1 TPQVHMTLCTTP
13 VRARDPA
20 GGQLTAALDTVDVDA
35 AFAQAHVPLQ
45 PGRHVRLTVADTGV
59 GMDAVTL
66 ERIFEPFFTT
76 KPPGRGTGLGLAV
89 VHGIVQSH
97 DGAVTVESQ
106 PGVGTTLHVYLPA
119 SSSPA
124 TSFVGRDD
132 PAARPPKGNG
142 ELVLLVDPHP
152 PLLPLVPHPLERPP
166 HP

>member
-106 PGVGTTLHVYLPA
+106 PGGGATLHVDLPPRC
-119 SSSPA
+119 SPGA
-124 TSFVGRDD
+124 PFVRRAGRAGG
-132 PAARPPKGNG
+132 P
-142 ELVLLVDPHP
+142 
-152 PLLPLVPHPLERPP
+152 
-166 HP
+166 